1 MRLGIFG
8 GTFDPIHYGHLRIA
22 ETAREAL
29 ALERVMFIPVGAPVH
44 RARPPRAGREHRYAM
59 CIAAT
64 DTHPD
69 FMVSRIETETPEPA
83 YTVDTLRRIHAERP
97 GDNLH
102 LIIGADEAV
111 AFPTWHLPREIL
123 ELARL
128 AVATRPGLDGAT
140 LLERL
145 PDWLCERM
153 DVLPPLSIGISST
166 DIRARF
172 QEERSVRYLMP
183 DEVRTHIEKYGLYKS
198 STHA

>member
-8 GTFDPIHYGHLRIA
+8 GTFDPIHFGHLRIA

-29 ALERVMFIPVGAPVH
+29 SLDRVMFVPVGAPVH

-69 FMVSRIETETPEPA
+69 FMVSRIETDNPEPS
-83 YTVDTLRRIHAERP
+83 YTVDTLTRIHAERP
-97 GDNLH
+97 DDGLH

-111 AFPTWHLPREIL
+111 AFPTWHDPKGIL
-123 ELARL
+123 ALSRL
-128 AVATRPGLDGAT
+128 AVATRPGLDRET
-140 LLERL
+140 LYERL
-145 PDWLCERM
+145 PDWQSAAM
-153 DVLPPLSIGISST
+153 DVLPPLNIGISST

-172 QEERSVRYLMP
+172 QDGRSVRYLMP
-183 DEVRTHIEKYGLYKS
+183 DEVRIHIEKYDLYG
-198 STHA
+198 

>member
-8 GTFDPIHYGHLRIA
+8 GTFDPIHFGHLRIA

-29 ALERVMFIPVGAPVH
+29 ALDRVMFIPVGAPVH

-69 FMVSRIETETPEPA
+69 FMVSRIETENPEPS
-83 YTVDTLRRIHAERP
+83 YTLDTLQRIHAERP
-97 GDNLH
+97 DDHLH

-111 AFPTWHLPREIL
+111 AFPTWHEPKGIL
-123 ELARL
+123 ALARL
-128 AVATRPGLDGAT
+128 AVATRPGLDRDA
-140 LLERL
+140 LYERL
-145 PDWLCERM
+145 PEWQSEHM
-153 DVLPPLSIGISST
+153 DVLPPLHIGISST

-172 QEERSVRYLMP
+172 LDGRSVRYLMP
-183 DEVRTHIEKYGLYKS
+183 DEVRIHIEKYALYG
-198 STHA
+198 